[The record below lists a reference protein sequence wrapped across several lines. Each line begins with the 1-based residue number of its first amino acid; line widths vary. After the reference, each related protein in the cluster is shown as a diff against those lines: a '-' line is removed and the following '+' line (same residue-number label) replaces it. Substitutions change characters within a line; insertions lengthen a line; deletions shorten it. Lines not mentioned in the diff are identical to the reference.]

1 MKRKLAILGFGQ
13 EGKSLLKFLRRSP
26 KFKGSKI
33 HILDKKDGKDY
44 LSQVFSFDLIF
55 RSPGVPYNLPELK
68 SARRRGVEFSSGTKI
83 FFEEYGGKI
92 IGITGTKGKGTTSTL
107 LCKILQAAGKK
118 VLLAGN
124 IGKPAIDFLKNG
136 KKYDWAILEL
146 SSFQLQDLNISPTIA
161 VVLDV
166 FPDHQD
172 AHLNLKEYYEA
183 KANIGKYQ
191 GKSGRVFFFLDDKNS
206 GKIAS
211 KSPARRI
218 GVNYRKFKLFNPQ
231 ELKIPGLH
239 NFRNAVM
246 AANVAFSLGIAA
258 KTIKNVV
265 TRFRGLEHR
274 LEFVKRIGRLNFFND
289 SASTNPHTTAAAIGS
304 FPGVKKILIAGG
316 RDKVDD
322 YSPIQ
327 RALKKHGIHAVILF
341 GENKHRLQRVARDL
355 SKVKLAGNLKT
366 AVRMAVGE
374 AKMAGGEVC
383 VVFSPG
389 SASFDMFRN
398 YAHRGEE
405 FKKLVK
411 KIRF

>member
-1 MKRKLAILGFGQ
+1 MKKKLAILGFGQ

-33 HILDKKDGKDY
+33 DILDKKNNKGY
-44 LSQVFSFDLIF
+44 LSRVSSFDLVF

-68 SARRRGVEFSSGTKI
+68 SARKRGVEFSSGTKI

-92 IGITGTKGKGTTSTL
+92 VGITGTKGKGTTSTL
-107 LCKILQAAGKK
+107 LYKILRAAGKK

-124 IGKPAIDFLKNG
+124 IGKPAIDFLKSG
-136 KKYDWAILEL
+136 EKYDWAILEL
-146 SSFQLQDLNISPTIA
+146 SSFQLQDLDISPNLA
-161 VVLDV
+161 VILDV

-172 AHLNLKEYYEA
+172 AHLNLREYYEA

-191 GKSGRVFFFLDDKNS
+191 KKSDRVFFFSDDKNS
-206 GKIAS
+206 KKIAS
-211 KSPARRI
+211 KSPAWKM
-218 GVNYRKFKLFNPQ
+218 GVNYKKFKLFSPR
-231 ELKIPGLH
+231 ELKMPGPH

-246 AANVAFSLGIAA
+246 AANVAFSLGIAVR
-258 KTIKNVV
+258 TIKNAV
-265 TRFRGLEHR
+265 TRFKGLEHR
-274 LEFVKRIGRLNFFND
+274 LEFVKKIGGFNFFND
-289 SASTNPHTTAAAIGS
+289 SASTNPHTTAAAVGS
-304 FPGVKKILIAGG
+304 FPGVKKILISGG

-322 YSPIQ
+322 YSPIH
-327 RALKKHGIHAVILF
+327 RALKKHEIHAVILF
-341 GENKHRLQRVARDL
+341 GENKHRLQRAIGGL

-366 AVRMAVGE
+366 AVRMAFGE

-389 SASFDMFRN
+389 AASFDMFRN

-405 FKKLVK
+405 FKKLVR
-411 KIRF
+411 KIRL